1 MLRSFLNANG
11 ESLQAEMSDL
21 NSVTL
26 PRAVG
31 ELFALNDHEVQYGRE
46 INGAEVDII
55 AKSISN
61 PFMPTVYIEATVEHV
76 NNDKYAKDLTK
87 FAMLRQIDPQCIC
100 IIVSTQGFSGP
111 VRERAEKTSIECLT
125 YDDLFKRFEKFS
137 PYIER
142 VLNSPENNAFV
153 SSYEEPFLSD
163 ANGEQLA
170 TSWLSEWLEMSGT
183 GRDWLIVLG
192 EYGTGKTSLTRVLQ
206 YRWLK
211 AYKQDPSRP
220 IPLRI
225 ELRSFT
231 RQFDGRALLHH
242 FLDTNGLT
250 HIPIDFLIY
259 LMRKGRI
266 VLLLDGYD
274 EMAQFLNFRE
284 RRACLAALAEL
295 SSYGAKGLLTSRP
308 NYFTES
314 EELKVFEALYDNLAR
329 SKVYLG
335 QADKEFLEREL
346 EVDSLVERYILDRY
360 ERSLKDLTPEQT
372 TSLVSRRLVSD
383 PTGREVVLALLKR
396 VFREGQDGQRTAL
409 SGKPVI
415 ISYLL
420 ELIDEIKSSP
430 ALGQEALSEWTIYKI
445 IVDRLMLRDQQRATI
460 AFDKR
465 RLALQALAVQL
476 SQRNSGTATE
486 EDFYRIIDRD
496 FRNELR
502 RLGPDERQLRRT
514 QLFEDLHSSSTLT
527 RSAMASSGGWTFS
540 HNSLREFL
548 CVEHYVDAL
557 RSAPEGISIP
567 VSDAMR
573 IFAATM
579 PSSALDE
586 CLDRLQAAWGGRQTH
601 PRLGR
606 YLTLFGDVLV
616 RADDGAEPRIFMVA
630 GGGDKALL
638 DGISVADLSFSKAWR
653 SAIARESEFSHV
665 SFAGIDLGE
674 SDFRQAVFDGCDFTG
689 ADMRRCDFS
698 GALIHECDFTDALV
712 QGANF
717 KDVDASSS
725 LFIRSKLGELT
736 ILSGRAALG
745 YLAYHGALTEEVD
758 DYNVLRF
765 HVGFGAVLKIAERLL
780 VQRNGQYLGLTQRG
794 EARADPK
801 FAREFVDFLASN
813 GLATIDRNKLVSLTP
828 HGREIMTKLVEREI
842 LSAEL
847 AQFLRKTR

>member
-1 MLRSFLNANG
+1 MP
-11 ESLQAEMSDL
+11 DL

-31 ELFALNDHEVQYGRE
+31 ELFALNDHDVNYGCEV
-46 INGAEVDII
+46 NGAEVDII
-55 AKSISN
+55 AKSISS
-61 PFMPTVYIEATVEHV
+61 PFMPTVYVEVTVEYV
-76 NNDKYAKDLTK
+76 NNDKYGKDLTK
-87 FAMLRQIDPQCIC
+87 FAMLRVSDPQCIC
-100 IIVSTQGFSGP
+100 IIVSTGGFSGP
-111 VRERAEKTSIECLT
+111 VRERAEKTNIQCLT
-125 YDDLFKRFEKFS
+125 YDELFKKFEKFS
-137 PYIER
+137 PYIDR
-142 VLNSPENNAFV
+142 IVDSPENISFV
-153 SSYEEPFLSD
+153 ENYEEPFLSD
-163 ANGEQLA
+163 SSGEQIA
-170 TSWLSEWLEMSGT
+170 TSWLNEWVVGASV

-206 YRWLK
+206 YRWLE
-211 AYKQDPSRP
+211 AYKRDPSRP

-242 FLDTNGLT
+242 FLDTNGLV

-335 QADKEFLEREL
+335 QADKEFLEKEL
-346 EVDSLVERYILDRY
+346 EVDSLVERYILERY

-372 TSLVSRRLVSD
+372 TSLVARRLASD
-383 PTGREVVLALLKR
+383 PVGKEVVLALLKR

-430 ALGQEALSEWTIYKI
+430 EPGQETISEWTIYKI

-476 SQRNSGTATE
+476 SQRNSGVAVD
-486 EDFYRIIDRD
+486 EDFYKIIDRD

-502 RLGPDERQLRRT
+502 RLSPDERQLRRT

-527 RSAMASSGGWTFS
+527 RSSTVTGAGWSFS

-548 CVEHYVDAL
+548 CVEHYVGAL
-557 RSAPEGISIP
+557 DGVSEGVSIP

-573 IFAATM
+573 IFASTM
-579 PSSALDE
+579 PPAVLGN
-586 CLDRLQAAWGGRQTH
+586 CLDRLQSAWGARQAY
-601 PRLGR
+601 PRIGR
-606 YLTLFGDVLV
+606 YLTLFWDFLV
-616 RADDGAEPRIFMVA
+616 GGEEASRLYSLT

-638 DGISVADLSFSKAWR
+638 DNISISDVGFSKVWR
-653 SAIARESEFSHV
+653 PAIARGSEFTHV
-665 SFAGIDLGE
+665 SFVGVDIGE
-674 SDFRQAVFDGCDFTG
+674 SDFRQAVFDGCDFSG
-689 ADMRRCDFS
+689 ADMRKCDFS
-698 GALIHECDFTDALV
+698 GALIHECDFTDV
-712 QGANF
+712 KVRGADFVNI
-717 KDVDASSS
+717 DQSSS
-725 LFIRSKLGELT
+725 FFIRGKDGDVSVLT
-736 ILSGRAALG
+736 GRAALG
-745 YLAYHGALTEEVD
+745 YLAYEGALTSEVD

-765 HVGFGAVLKIAERLL
+765 HVGFPTVLKIGERLL
-780 VQRNGQYLGLTQRG
+780 AQRNGQYLGLTQKG
-794 EARADPK
+794 EARSDPK
-801 FAREFVDFLASN
+801 FARDFVDFLASRN
-813 GLATIDRNKLVSLTP
+813 MATIDRNRLVSLTSS
-828 HGREIMTKLVEREI
+828 GRDVMSRLVEREV
-842 LSAEL
+842 LSEDI
-847 AQFLRKTR
+847 AQFLRKTI